1 MEKERVYLFKQIGTN
16 FVKIGMTKNSDVLAR
31 FQQFCTYS
39 PQGAEIVGV
48 IATDNALQLEKNLH
62 NIYKDK
68 RLSGEF
74 FRLTEKECLEIVK
87 KYNDQ
92 KRNKAISLFF
102 EIITNE
108 TFDIDLIISELKKH
122 TKRKEIGFTEYYGLV
137 KQFLEENK
145 SDIWLTASEIKQQ
158 IELKFD
164 VKIDSM
170 KIFGNELR
178 KSIGNPKNKKIEGIV
193 RSRYFINKSLL

>member
-1 MEKERVYLFKQIGTN
+1 MESERVYLFRQIGTD
-16 FVKIGMTKNSDVLAR
+16 FVKIGMTKNSDVLER
-31 FQQFCTYS
+31 FRAFCTYA

-48 IATDNALQLEKNLH
+48 IATNNALQLEKNLH

-68 RLSGEF
+68 RLNGEF
-74 FRLTEKECLEIVK
+74 FRLSENECLEIVK

-108 TFDIDLIISELKKH
+108 SFDIDLIISELKKQS
-122 TKRKEIGFTEYYGLV
+122 KRKEIGFTQYHGLV

-145 SDIWLTASEIKQQ
+145 SDCWFTATEIKEQ
-158 IELKFD
+158 IEIKFD

-170 KIFGNELR
+170 KVFGSELR
-178 KSIGNPKNKKIEGIV
+178 KTIGFPKNKQLNGNV
-193 RSRYFINKSLL
+193 RAYYFVPKSLL